1 MKKCSYCAEEIAGQ
15 AIVCKHC
22 GRDLTHL
29 NKRTSGMAIAS
40 LACSIGGLFLCLFI
54 GQILGIVFGHKA
66 KNEIKNSKGE
76 LEGEGLATAGIIVGW
91 IGIVFD
97 ILLLAFWGA
106 LFGFLSAY

>member
-1 MKKCSYCAEEIAGQ
+1 
-15 AIVCKHC
+15 
-22 GRDLTHL
+22 
-29 NKRTSGMAIAS
+29 MAIAS
-40 LACSIGGLFLCLFI
+40 LACSIGGLFVCLFI

-66 KNEIKNSKGE
+66 KNEIKEAKGE

-97 ILLLAFWGA
+97 IILLLAFWGA